1 VKREG
6 SFTGEGGQTIDTETV
21 RDGRSSVTKAEGSG
35 GGSAI
40 SVKNG
45 PGDRTTIG
53 QSGSGDIYAGH
64 DGNVYKKTDSGWQH
78 YSDGGWQDVDTPD
91 RPEGGQGGLGERT
104 GGDFSRADFDAA
116 SRDAARS
123 AGTGQV
129 GNRMQDVGTSGGQYQ
144 SLGAGDRASGSG
156 SISGSATV
164 GMGGSQARPTQ
175 DMSSLN
181 RDYQDR
187 RGGYNSYQ
195 QRSSSRSSMSRGM
208 GARPRR
214 R

>member
-1 VKREG
+1 VK
-6 SFTGEGGQTIDTETV
+6 D
-21 RDGRSSVTKAEGSG
+21 
-35 GGSAI
+35 
-40 SVKNG
+40 G

-64 DGNVYKKTDSGWQH
+64 DGNVYKKTENGWQQ
-78 YSDGGWQDVDTPD
+78 YSDGGWQDMPNSDRPD
-91 RPEGGQGGLGERT
+91 RPEGGLGDQGNLGDRA
-104 GGDFSRADFDAA
+104 GGDFSRESFDSA

-123 AGTGQV
+123 AGAGQY
-129 GNRMQDVGTSGGQYQ
+129 GNRVQDVGTTGGQYQ
-144 SLGAGDRASGSG
+144 NLGADRGGAGGS
-156 SISGSATV
+156 SISGSASV
-164 GMGGSQARPTQ
+164 SMGAGAGGARPTQ
-175 DMSSLN
+175 DVGSLN

-195 QRSSSRSSMSRGM
+195 QRSSTRSSGMSRGM